1 MRKNSL
7 YPPSSVRYSQ
17 APFRFLQIL
26 NLAGFLGT
34 LAINYLANALP
45 INGKTTGELADQY
58 PNLFTPAGLT
68 FSIWGLI
75 YLMLF
80 AFCVYQAKGL
90 FGPSKAGEHR
100 LPVRK
105 IGYLFFISCLAN
117 MNWIVAWHYERVGIS
132 VGLMAVLFFGLLQIY
147 LILRRDEQGTWQEK
161 YLFQIPFSV
170 YLGWI
175 AVASIAN
182 ITAWLVDSGWRGGT
196 LSEETW
202 ALGLIGMAALLGIFM
217 LLKRRD
223 TAFALVIAWAL
234 VGILIKRLAAS
245 SGTLTP
251 LIMAT
256 IACLLLV
263 VVGVLLITLRPPAKT
278 PA

>member
-1 MRKNSL
+1 MRKPSL
-7 YPPSSVRYSQ
+7 YPQYSVRYSK
-17 APFRFLQIL
+17 APFQLLQIL

-34 LAINYLANALP
+34 LVVNYLANALP
-45 INGKTTGELADQY
+45 IHGKTTGELADQY

-75 YLMLF
+75 YLLLA
-80 AFCVYQAKGL
+80 AFCVYQARGL
-90 FGPSKAGEHR
+90 FGHGKAGEHR
-100 LPVRK
+100 LLVRK

-117 MNWIVAWHYERVGIS
+117 ISWIVAWHYERVGIS
-132 VGLMAVLFFGLLQIY
+132 VGIMVVLFFSLLQIY
-147 LILRRDEQGTWQEK
+147 LRLRRDKQGTWQEK

-175 AVASIAN
+175 SVATMAN
-182 ITAWLVDSGWRGGT
+182 ITAWLVDSGWSGGT

-202 ALGLIGMAALLGIFM
+202 AIGLVGVAALLGIFM

-223 TAFALVIAWAL
+223 TAFAMVIAWAL
-234 VGILIKRLAAS
+234 LGILIKRLANS
-245 SGTLTP
+245 SGALTP
-251 LIMAT
+251 LIIAT
-256 IACLLLV
+256 IVCLFLLAISILLV
-263 VVGVLLITLRPPAKT
+263 TLRPQAKT